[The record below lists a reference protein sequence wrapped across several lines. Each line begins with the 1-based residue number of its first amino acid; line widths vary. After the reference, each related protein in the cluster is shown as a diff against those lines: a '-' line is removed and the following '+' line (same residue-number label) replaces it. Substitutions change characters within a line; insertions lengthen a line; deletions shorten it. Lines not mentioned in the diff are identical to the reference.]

1 MQGKITT
8 VLTLLEGEVLGV
20 EVVDADV
27 TVLAARCEG
36 APVGVE
42 GDGVDGA
49 KVPFH
54 LADFR
59 LVDFVEECC
68 LE

>member
-1 MQGKITT
+1 
-8 VLTLLEGEVLGV
+8 
-20 EVVDADV
+20 VVDADV

-42 GDGVDGA
+42 CDGVDGA
-49 KVPFH
+49 KVPLH

-68 LE
+68 LEWRLGLGVGV

>member
-1 MQGKITT
+1 M
-8 VLTLLEGEVLGV
+8 
-20 EVVDADV
+20 VDADV